1 MSFKRQ
7 DIERLYGS
15 PFVDGNSIE
24 LLWKGREA
32 FGRIFD
38 SVKEAKNFICL
49 EFYIFRNDDTGIELS
64 EILKEKVKEGVEVY
78 LLYDYLGSFGTPISF
93 WRELKSRGIKVRA
106 SHPLRWTSPNGFMH
120 RDHRKLVIIDG
131 HTAFTGGLNIADE
144 YRGIHL
150 RKKEPWRDTGIVI
163 KGPEVTAL
171 LKTFKK
177 AWIQWAKEPVGYSS
191 LPEKAGDLPVITI
204 FAHSSRGRRRMRRL
218 IYYSINHAEKDIC
231 LTTAYFTPS
240 RRMLETLEMAQKRG
254 VRVRL
259 LLPGESDV
267 PPAHYASRASYE
279 RLLRAGVEI
288 YNYKGQVLHAKSYI
302 FDSCWSIVGSANLD
316 FQSLRWNDEGNV
328 GILDEGFAKEM
339 IDIFEDDLGH
349 SIQIIEK
356 DWQKRPFKEKLKER
370 FFSLFRRWL

>member
-1 MSFKRQ
+1 MPFIRQ
-7 DIERLYGS
+7 DIEKLYGS
-15 PFVDGNSIE
+15 AFVDGNSIE
-24 LLWKGREA
+24 LLWRGREA
-32 FGRIFD
+32 FERIFD
-38 SVKEAKNFICL
+38 SVRSAKNLICL
-49 EFYIFRNDDTGIELS
+49 EFYIFRNDATGIELS
-64 EILKEKVKEGVEVY
+64 EILKEKVKEGVGVY
-78 LLYDYLGSFGTPISF
+78 LLYDHVGSFGTPRSF

-106 SHPLRWTSPNGFMH
+106 SRPFKWIPPVGFMH

-177 AWIQWAKEPVGYSS
+177 AWIQWGGEPFEHSS
-191 LPEKAGDLPVITI
+191 LPEVQGNLPIIAI

-218 IYYSINHAEKDIC
+218 IYYSINHAQKDIC

-259 LLPGESDV
+259 LLPGESDM

-279 RLLRAGVEI
+279 RLLKAGVEI
-288 YNYKGQVLHAKSYI
+288 YNYYGQVLHAKSYI
-302 FDSCWSIVGSANLD
+302 FDSCWAIIGSANLD

-328 GILDEGFAKEM
+328 GILDEGFAHKM
-339 IDIFEDDLGH
+339 INIFEDDIGH
-349 SIQIIEK
+349 SVRILEK